1 MSEQEIKELFKID
14 IREKNRSFENYTM
27 RMLWSIQNKKNFN
40 TITALSKYLNLGHG
54 AVLSMFK
61 HQNKHITDPKFI
73 VLKEAFEKKDINIFN
88 KYFYLKDKLYFE
100 QLIILKENR
109 KPTEKDQV
117 VKKYEKTNNKN
128 LVCQQK
134 ESMQNVIKTLRPL
147 PKNHQAY
154 YLWNKPLQQWSV
166 ADWETYYKI

>member
-1 MSEQEIKELFKID
+1 
-14 IREKNRSFENYTM
+14 
-27 RMLWSIQNKKNFN
+27 
-40 TITALSKYLNLGHG
+40 
-54 AVLSMFK
+54 MFK

-134 ESMQNVIKTLRPL
+134 ESMQSVIKTLRPL

-154 YLWNKPLQQWSV
+154 YLWNTPLQQWSV